1 LEFVILDEVKPIPWS
16 GFNAVDKLI
25 LLGLPVIA
33 IGFALL
39 PFVDVVFLLRA
50 ARLTG
55 LRSFIAW
62 LINDYGSWIMVI
74 GLLAIWGLFVW
85 WKRRQLMNDK
95 SLWSGTGCPNCTERE
110 LVRVSRN
117 SGDRLYGLVGI
128 HAYRYACRNCT
139 WRGMR
144 IGRREHS
151 PELDAALEEALLR
164 FDPDEPRLRTP
175 PDSSSEQADV
185 FVSNS
190 IEYEDNQQTGAEHS
204 ISLSDDDLSPVD
216 SLTTVELY
224 SEEEE
229 AEAEQPDE
237 ISDDK
242 LDDVNE
248 NYLEWLRQR
257 QLPRD

>member
-1 LEFVILDEVKPIPWS
+1 LEFVNLDEVKPTPWS
-16 GFNAVDKLI
+16 GFSAVDKLI
-25 LLGLPVIA
+25 LLVLPVVA
-33 IGFALL
+33 VGFALL
-39 PFVDVVFLLRA
+39 PFVDEVFLLRV

-62 LINDYGSWIMVI
+62 LINDYGSWILVI
-74 GLLAIWGLFVW
+74 ALLGTWGLFVW
-85 WKRRQLMNDK
+85 RKRNQLMNDK

-117 SGDRLYGLVGI
+117 TGDRLYGLVGI

-144 IGRREHS
+144 IGRREHT

-175 PDSSSEQADV
+175 SDSSSEQADLIH
-185 FVSNS
+185 SNS
-190 IEYEDNQQTGAEHS
+190 IEFEDFQPTGVGHTTS
-204 ISLSDDDLSPVD
+204 RSDDDLSPVD
-216 SLTTVELY
+216 GLTTVELFP
-224 SEEEE
+224 EEEE
-229 AEAEQPDE
+229 AETEQPDE
-237 ISDDK
+237 I
-242 LDDVNE
+242 LDDVLDEDSE